1 MALAKSRGR
10 PEKTIPSKH
19 RFSHSSRKEKES
31 AVSYTESIRR
41 FKQSRRQADE
51 GDSMAANYLRRDEHQ
66 PKQGPVE
73 RPVPERT
80 ELARACG
87 KTIALVLATDFG
99 TTPLKVSFEDENEK
113 PVICEDPKNGE
124 TKPPALSKIT
134 WGGLKRSANKKG
146 RIGCP
151 LATDPA
157 LSSKQD
163 NRYLPEPTSAGNKP
177 ARALSCSAVVRSPEG
192 CDAFWPFTATPS
204 YLRASMILSSAAFI
218 EIPLSQLMAAVPLFT
233 ATAPLKNV
241 FRIPLLIA

>member
-1 MALAKSRGR
+1 MALARSRGR

-134 WGGLKRSANKKG
+134 WGGDLKEAQTRKAGSGAPSQPIRPCHRSKIIAT
-146 RIGCP
+146 CP
-151 LATDPA
+151 SRRAPG
-157 LSSKQD
+157 
-163 NRYLPEPTSAGNKP
+163 TSQ
-177 ARALSCSAVVRSPEG
+177 RALYHA
-192 CDAFWPFTATPS
+192 
-204 YLRASMILSSAAFI
+204 LQSSGF
-218 EIPLSQLMAAVPLFT
+218 PKAAVLFGLSRQHRRT
-233 ATAPLKNV
+233 CEP
-241 FRIPLLIA
+241 P

>member
-1 MALAKSRGR
+1 MALAKSRR
-10 PEKTIPSKH
+10 RQEKTIPSKH
-19 RFSHSSRKEKES
+19 RFSHSSRNEKES

-41 FKQSRRQADE
+41 FKQSRRQTDE
-51 GDSMAANYLRRDEHQ
+51 GDPIAANYLRRNGHQ

-73 RPVPERT
+73 RPTPEGA
-80 ELARACG
+80 ELARTCG

-113 PVICEDPKNGE
+113 PAICENPKNGE
-124 TKPPALSKIT
+124 TKTPALSKIA
-134 WGGLKRSANKKG
+134 WGDLKRSANKKG

-151 LATDPA
+151 LAIDPA
-157 LSSKQD
+157 LSSKQN

-177 ARALSCSAVVRSPEG
+177 ARALSCSTVVRFPEG
-192 CDAFWPFTATPS
+192 CGAFWSFTATPS

-233 ATAPLKNV
+233 ATAPLKNA
-241 FRIPLLIA
+241 FRIPLLIV

>member
-1 MALAKSRGR
+1 MALARSRGR
-10 PEKTIPSKH
+10 QEKTIPSKH
-19 RFSHSSRKEKES
+19 RCSHSSRKEKES
-31 AVSYTESIRR
+31 AVSYTESIRC
-41 FKQSRRQADE
+41 FKQSIRQADE
-51 GDSMAANYLRRDEHQ
+51 GDSMAASYLRRNEHQ

-73 RPVPERT
+73 RPVPEGA

-113 PVICEDPKNGE
+113 PAICEDPKNGE
-124 TKPPALSKIT
+124 RKTPALSKIA
-134 WGGLKRSANKKG
+134 WGDLKRSASKKG

-177 ARALSCSAVVRSPEG
+177 ARALSCSAVVRFPEG

-218 EIPLSQLMAAVPLFT
+218 ELPLSQLMAAVPLFT
-233 ATAPLKNV
+233 ATAPLKNA
-241 FRIPLLIA
+241 FRIPLLVA